1 MSGVQG
7 KVIKYFI
14 KSSPVGEV
22 NFVLDDVCKIVDKEC
37 LESPEIK
44 QALRDH
50 FEQHRQHVTLEDG
63 RIAMVTAIGRNNAA
77 ELPDGS
83 TAEFVY
89 FDQKLGVKF
98 SFDHTTMQATI
109 LGSESDYPE

>member
-22 NFVLDDVCKIVDKEC
+22 NFVLDDVCKIVDKEF
-37 LESPEIK
+37 LEAPEIK

-63 RIAMVTAIGRNNAA
+63 RIAMVTAIGRNNAT
-77 ELPDGS
+77 EMPDGTTS
-83 TAEFVY
+83 EFVY
-89 FDQKLGVKF
+89 F
-98 SFDHTTMQATI
+98 
-109 LGSESDYPE
+109 E